1 MLNLIRE
8 FELQKIEF
16 KTIKEYSNRLLS
28 IVNKVRLHGTKFTNS
43 RIVEKIL
50 EMMSKRYEASIITL
64 ENMKDMSKTTL
75 T

>member
-1 MLNLIRE
+1 VLNLIRE

-50 EMMSKRYEASIITL
+50 EMMPIRYEASIITL
-64 ENMKDMSKTTL
+64 ENMKAMSKTTL

>member
-1 MLNLIRE
+1 VLNLIRE

>member
-50 EMMSKRYEASIITL
+50 EMMPTRYEASIITL

>member
-50 EMMSKRYEASIITL
+50 EMMPKRYEASIITL